1 MLYFKTVIAAAIT
14 MASLASFAFA
24 ENIKAPDFTLLD
36 VNGKKV
42 TLSEARGK
50 VVFIDFWASWCPPC
64 RASIPA
70 VEKLYDKYKGKDV
83 EFYGINLEG
92 NTPAIRK
99 FIEKNSMK
107 YTVLFDDRKASA
119 YYEVRG
125 IPSFFIIN
133 KAGEVHSNYAG
144 YDPEYVNHWDEAIET
159 LLKEAAPKGS
169 KTPSKKLSK

>member
-107 YTVLFDDRKASA
+107 YTVLFDDR
-119 YYEVRG
+119 
-125 IPSFFIIN
+125 N
-133 KAGEVHSNYAG
+133 KPAL
-144 YDPEYVNHWDEAIET
+144 AIE
-159 LLKEAAPKGS
+159 LDDRSHFRWDRMKRDQFVDDLMDEVGLRIIHIRASYSYDIDKIKRQIFAN
-169 KTPSKKLSK
+169 